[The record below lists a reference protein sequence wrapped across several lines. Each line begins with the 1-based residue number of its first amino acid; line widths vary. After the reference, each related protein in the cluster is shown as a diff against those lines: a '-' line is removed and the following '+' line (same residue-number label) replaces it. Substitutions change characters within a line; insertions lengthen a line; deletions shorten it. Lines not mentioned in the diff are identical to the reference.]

1 MSARLDLIWNVTLQ
15 FLLVIVFGMPMIK
28 GLHARCH
35 IGRAGD
41 YAWESTVSLHTCR
54 SHCTTAETSHH
65 WGKLHFHNICPMSI
79 ASGLLTACTVYLV
92 GFCQNTEK
100 SWRWKWD
107 VGRIHLSSYLQNYSH
122 PILVVVL
129 RQTFV
134 RWNIM
139 KTGANVQCAYICL
152 SVPRQSKRKTWSWQ
166 WLWLLKRNPTLLI
179 MIPYVEKLLSVLWP
193 GGKVQTCSE
202 GQGQHGRMI
211 LLW

>member
-1 MSARLDLIWNVTLQ
+1 MRAAISAE
-15 FLLVIVFGMPMIK
+15 LVIMHGSQQFP
-28 GLHARCH
+28 
-35 IGRAGD
+35 
-41 YAWESTVSLHTCR
+41 STPAALTAQLQKLHT
-54 SHCTTAETSHH
+54 T
-65 WGKLHFHNICPMSI
+65 GKKLHFHNICPMSI